1 MWFNKIVLL
10 SIGLFLSS
18 QVVALSTDREQPISI
33 ASDRATIDD
42 ANKIAIYEGH
52 VVITQ
57 GSIQIDA
64 DKVTINYSDKQS
76 IDKAVAEGKPA
87 RFKQTPDGGKDDFKA
102 KALRMEYHA
111 NENLLDLTRE
121 AELRQTNDTF
131 TGPHIVYD
139 TQTGVIKADKGESKE
154 RVIVTIQP
162 RSKATK
168 NNNKE
173 KSTPK

>member
-1 MWFNKIVLL
+1 MCFAKIVLL
-10 SIGLFLSS
+10 SITVVLSG
-18 QVVALSTDREQPISI
+18 QAWALSTDREQPISI

-42 ANKIAIYEGH
+42 ANKTAIYEGQ
-52 VVITQ
+52 VIITQ

-76 IDKAVAEGKPA
+76 IDKAVAEGNPA
-87 RFKQTPDGGKDDFKA
+87 RFKQTPDGGKPDFKA

-111 NENLLDLTRE
+111 AENLLDLTRE
-121 AELRQTNDTF
+121 AELRQANDTF

-139 TQTGVIKADKGESKE
+139 TQTGVINADKGESKE

-162 RSKATK
+162 RQKTPK
-168 NNNKE
+168 YNKE
-173 KSTPK
+173 KAPPK